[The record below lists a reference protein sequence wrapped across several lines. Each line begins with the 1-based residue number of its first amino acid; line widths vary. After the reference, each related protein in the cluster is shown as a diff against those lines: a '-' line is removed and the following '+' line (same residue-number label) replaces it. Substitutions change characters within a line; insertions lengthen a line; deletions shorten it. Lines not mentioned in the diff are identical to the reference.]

1 MTKADFKTNYCH
13 LKRHVLKSFEGED
26 KVFREA
32 ETNKIEVKQTKNLG
46 YEGGKEG
53 TKKKKKQLCHCV
65 EEELH
70 RGSGRSQLLFKRG
83 QSIPQG
89 TISALQRGAGQK
101 SP

>member
-1 MTKADFKTNYCH
+1 M
-13 LKRHVLKSFEGED
+13 LKYFEGED

-32 ETNKIEVKQTKNLG
+32 ETNKMEVKQTKNLG
-46 YEGGKEG
+46 YEGEKRHQ
-53 TKKKKKQLCHCV
+53 KPPQLSHCV

-89 TISALQRGAGQK
+89 TISALQRRDGQK

>member
-1 MTKADFKTNYCH
+1 M
-13 LKRHVLKSFEGED
+13 LKYFEGED

-32 ETNKIEVKQTKNLG
+32 ETNEMEVKQTKNLG
-46 YEGGKEG
+46 YEG
-53 TKKKKKQLCHCV
+53 KKKRHHKKQLSHCV

-89 TISALQRGAGQK
+89 TISALQRGDGQK